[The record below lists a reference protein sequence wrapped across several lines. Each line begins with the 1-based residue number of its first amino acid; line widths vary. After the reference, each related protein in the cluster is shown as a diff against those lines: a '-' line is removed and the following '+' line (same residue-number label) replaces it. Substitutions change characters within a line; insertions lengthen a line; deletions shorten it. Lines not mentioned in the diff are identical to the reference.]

1 MVIAIHTHFSRNHNC
16 CWSRKYQIKKA
27 DNQEQR
33 QIKAERA
40 IGRSDKQAILKNCA
54 PFTGCINK
62 MNNTQAD
69 LDVVILMYNLIEFS
83 GNYSKSSGSLYQF
96 RRNESR
102 KPIEDSESFKFKSI
116 LLNDAGIINV

>member
-1 MVIAIHTHFSRNHNC
+1 
-16 CWSRKYQIKKA
+16 
-27 DNQEQR
+27 
-33 QIKAERA
+33 
-40 IGRSDKQAILKNCA
+40 
-54 PFTGCINK
+54 
-62 MNNTQAD
+62 
-69 LDVVILMYNLIEFS
+69 MYNLIEFS